1 MANQDDRETVE
12 RKDTEPRTSKGTR
25 VNVEPDNES
34 PTGGQGD
41 VDAVRENARQ
51 ANLGKDRRRQTSRQQ
66 DRPQQDSPQQDKQ
79 EPAVLLNSTPTW
91 LNWAAVTLAVLIVA
105 GIFILSARQL
115 NAPDQ
120 GVSANQTN
128 GIQAG
133 VGGMRLDA
141 GNDNDAEN
149 AGDSDASGANAGDA
163 DLVEGEAAQNG
174 NNSETLLLANGEPGL
189 VLINPVER
197 VQLYADAHAD
207 SRFLDS
213 YARGGTFVVVE
224 PTADYGDYPVV
235 VERAEWVRVRAA
247 DGLVGWTPAASLEIA
262 P

>member
-12 RKDTEPRTSKGTR
+12 RTDTEQRTSKRTR
-25 VNVEPDNES
+25 MNVEPDNES
-34 PTGGQGD
+34 PAAGQGD
-41 VDAVRENARQ
+41 DGAGRENESQ
-51 ANLGKDRRRQTSRQQ
+51 ATPGKDKRRQDSRQQGRRQQ
-66 DRPQQDSPQQDKQ
+66 DRQ
-79 EPAVLLNSTPTW
+79 EQAVLLNSTPTW

-141 GNDNDAEN
+141 GNGNDAEN
-149 AGDSDASGANAGDA
+149 AGDSDASGATAGDA
-163 DLVEGEAAQNG
+163 AALVEGEAAQNG
-174 NNSETLLLANGEPGL
+174 NNSEILLLANGEPGM

-207 SRFLDS
+207 AHFLDS
-213 YARGGTFVVVE
+213 YARGGRFVVVE

-235 VERAEWVRVRAA
+235 VERDEWVRVRAA
-247 DGLVGWTPAASLEIA
+247 DGLVGWTPAASLEVA